1 MHKRQ
6 SGDRGRDSELRRK
19 QKLGEFELVSF
30 SKENAR
36 DASAQVTKDAEI
48 LNSVLRFSHIR
59 FLSLLLSQNGC
70 VKNSI

>member
-6 SGDRGRDSELRRK
+6 SGDRGRESELRRK

-48 LNSVLRFSHIR
+48 LNSVLRFS
-59 FLSLLLSQNGC
+59 
-70 VKNSI
+70 